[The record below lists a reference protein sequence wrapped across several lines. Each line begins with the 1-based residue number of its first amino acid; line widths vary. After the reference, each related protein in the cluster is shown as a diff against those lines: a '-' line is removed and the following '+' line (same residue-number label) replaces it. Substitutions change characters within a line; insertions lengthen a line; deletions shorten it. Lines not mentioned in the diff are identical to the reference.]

1 MYVSP
6 ELALLG
12 TLGNWTVIPVWM
24 GATGASG
31 AVVAFS
37 SFGALP
43 APLPVTGG
51 CWELDIL
58 FVVLGRVKNGA
69 FVFVFEREKV
79 AVTTLLEMARTLK
92 GFVVGTEKTKVTH
105 TNVV

>member
-43 APLPVTGG
+43 APSVTGG
-51 CWELDIL
+51 CGELDIL

-69 FVFVFEREKV
+69 FVLVFEREK
-79 AVTTLLEMARTLK
+79 LR
-92 GFVVGTEKTKVTH
+92 
-105 TNVV
+105 